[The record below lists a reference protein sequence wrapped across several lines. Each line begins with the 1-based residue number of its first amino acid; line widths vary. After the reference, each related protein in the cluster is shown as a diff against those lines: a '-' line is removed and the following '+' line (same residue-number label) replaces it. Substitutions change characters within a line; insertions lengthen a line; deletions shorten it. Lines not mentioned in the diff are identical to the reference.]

1 MVVYCRLFCSYDCLI
16 MKTLSASNQSIHLT
30 DSQYLLYFLKLH
42 NVSIEQ
48 YHEYCRKF
56 QAHMSIDVETMISYT
71 LQEHSINLMPYLF
84 TCFIVEPSSFDKFIV
99 YCSRY
104 INMPRVQSHDTQRDE
119 YIYHVFK
126 SDISTMVIVLHLMQY
141 YFL

>member
-1 MVVYCRLFCSYDCLI
+1 MVVYCLLFCSYDCLI
-16 MKTLSASNQSIHLT
+16 MKTLSPANQCIHLT

-48 YHEYCRKF
+48 YQEYCIKF
-56 QAHMSIDVETMISYT
+56 QAHMSLDVETMLSNT
-71 LQEHSINLMPYLF
+71 LLEHSINLMPYLF
-84 TCFIVEPSSFDKFIV
+84 TCIIVEPSSFNRFLV

-104 INMPRVQSHDTQRDE
+104 IELPRVQHQDTHRDD
-119 YIYHVFK
+119 YMYHVLT
-126 SDISTMVIVLHLMQY
+126 SDVSTMVIVLHLMQY